1 MSRASRPLRKD
12 AARNRELLIESAR
25 VVFARRGLEA
35 SLDDIAHQAGLG
47 VGTAY
52 RHFANKYEL
61 ATALMQQTID
71 LMVDSAEQALTAD
84 DPWDGLVSFLEAAL
98 TAQTV
103 DRGLREVLMGVHDP
117 EKMEQ
122 VHDRLIGPISE
133 LLLRAQRAGRIRADA
148 DTTDLG
154 FIIGMLCTV
163 ADMAAAI
170 AGAVAALPD
179 HLLGR
184 AAAGRHAVHD
194 PAADRARV
202 PPGDGHPQA
211 ADDPSHLTGIR
222 LQLIRRRRSAI
233 GRRRRDRV
241 LEPGRQIGG
250 LVRCADVGAG
260 GHDLRRSDPGR
271 RRTGPRLCP
280 RAGRRGAPSCAVR

>member
-1 MSRASRPLRKD
+1 MTVQDVAASRPLRKD
-12 AARNRELLIESAR
+12 AARNRELLIASAR

-35 SLDDIAHQAGLG
+35 SLDEIAHQAGLG

-84 DPWDGLVSFLEAAL
+84 DPWDGLVRFLEAAL

-117 EKMEQ
+117 EKMQQ

-133 LLLRAQRAGRIRADA
+133 LLLRAQRAGRIRADV

-163 ADMAAAI
+163 ADMAAGSPELWRRYLTI
-170 AGAVAALPD
+170 
-179 HLLGR
+179 LLDGLR
-184 AAAGRHAVHD
+184 PGGTPFTTPPLTD
-194 PAADRARV
+194 PEFR
-202 PPGDGHPQA
+202 QA
-211 ADDPSHLTGIR
+211 MATHK
-222 LQLIRRRRSAI
+222 QLMT
-233 GRRRRDRV
+233 
-241 LEPGRQIGG
+241 
-250 LVRCADVGAG
+250 
-260 GHDLRRSDPGR
+260 
-271 RRTGPRLCP
+271 RRT
-280 RAGRRGAPSCAVR
+280 

>member
-1 MSRASRPLRKD
+1 MTVQDVAASRPLRKD
-12 AARNRELLIESAR
+12 AVRNRELLIEAAR

-35 SLDDIAHQAGLG
+35 SLDEIAHQAGLG

-71 LMVDSAEQALTAD
+71 SMVNGAEQALLAD

-122 VHDRLIGPISE
+122 VHDRLIGPINE
-133 LLLRAQRAGRIRADA
+133 LMLRAQRAGAIRADA

-163 ADMAAAI
+163 ADMAVDSPQLWRRYLSI
-170 AGAVAALPD
+170 
-179 HLLGR
+179 LLDGLRPGGTPFTVGPLTDLEFREAMATHKQLLNR
-184 AAAGRHAVHD
+184 AAR
-194 PAADRARV
+194 
-202 PPGDGHPQA
+202 QA
-211 ADDPSHLTGIR
+211 
-222 LQLIRRRRSAI
+222 
-233 GRRRRDRV
+233 
-241 LEPGRQIGG
+241 
-250 LVRCADVGAG
+250 
-260 GHDLRRSDPGR
+260 
-271 RRTGPRLCP
+271 
-280 RAGRRGAPSCAVR
+280 